1 MPVYLDRFGKLYE
14 LRRGGSLLGR
24 APVCDIRLL
33 DQSVSRRHL
42 LLELDDDGVIH
53 VEDLGSTNG
62 TLVNGELLPPRRR
75 CRLEIGDALRIGIG
89 IFVLRGQGA
98 RVQAKRAWDQAKA
111 PWRREATPIDEAA
124 PGAAAR
130 RPVQTWL
137 TCQECWSEIPD
148 GHAACPLCGEI
159 EPPPLC
165 DEIEQP
171 PHMEAALAAPPP
183 PQQDDHGDRRVGPR
197 VAVELPVIYTSD
209 VQSFC
214 GVARDLGPGGVFVAS
229 DRWDPE
235 VTACRLMLLQQGL
248 QIFSISGEVRH
259 VASPDL
265 GTARPPG
272 LGIKF
277 TSVPDEVMAWIHET
291 VREHGDEWCD
301 TSSS

>member
-1 MPVYLDRFGKLYE
+1 MSRDGVKMPFYLDRFGKLYE

-42 LLELDDDGVIH
+42 LLELDDNGVIH
-53 VEDLGSTNG
+53 VEDQGSTNG

-98 RVQAKRAWDQAKA
+98 WFRAKM

-124 PGAAAR
+124 SGAAAR
-130 RPVQTWL
+130 RSVQTWL

-148 GHAACPLCGEI
+148 GHAACPLC
-159 EPPPLC
+159 
-165 DEIEQP
+165 DEIEQRP
-171 PHMEAALAAPPP
+171 RLEAAPVVPAPP

-197 VAVELPVIYTSD
+197 VAVDLPVIYTSD

-259 VASPDL
+259 VALCDP

-291 VREHGDEWCD
+291 VSEHGDEWCD
-301 TSSS
+301 TSSSS